1 MFIKPYNTEE
11 NGFHF
16 TAARNVSFIRFSRR
30 RLTVWS
36 HCGVF
41 FFVSD
46 FAGTF
51 LTDSRSSVVSVW
63 FKSSVSE
70 SMFVCGR
77 GQLGLRFDFVWTFV
91 YRHLRFVLIFTVKQ
105 QRTSQI
111 FTAWHC
117 THADRLPTVPSS
129 FALSGCRGI
138 QTWNTVKGQRRAE
151 SSWQKQQVLFAVLH
165 LRTPEY
171 TRLRV
176 LTRQDTRGSHGD
188 TAVGAFCL
196 TCPSRSLVRSPV
208 CSRPLY
214 EDPWDWLPEKGSSGT
229 EAIPGTDRNCFLE

>member
-1 MFIKPYNTEE
+1 M
-11 NGFHF
+11 
-16 TAARNVSFIRFSRR
+16 SFIRFSRR

-41 FFVSD
+41 FRVRFCWYISD
-46 FAGTF
+46 RFQVICSFRLIQVKCEWKHVCLWSRAAG
-51 LTDSRSSVVSVW
+51 SEVW
-63 FKSSVSE
+63 
-70 SMFVCGR
+70 
-77 GQLGLRFDFVWTFV
+77 LRLN
-91 YRHLRFVLIFTVKQ
+91 LRLPTSQFVLIFTVKQ

-208 CSRPLY
+208 CSRPLN